1 MKLIILLKRS
11 LLAFQFVCDINGSLN
26 GIELN
31 LFLIVTSMISVIH
44 QNKFEFL
51 INRQK
56 FLS

>member
-11 LLAFQFVCDINGSLN
+11 LLAFKFVCDINGSLN

-44 QNKFEFL
+44 QN
-51 INRQK
+51 
-56 FLS
+56 